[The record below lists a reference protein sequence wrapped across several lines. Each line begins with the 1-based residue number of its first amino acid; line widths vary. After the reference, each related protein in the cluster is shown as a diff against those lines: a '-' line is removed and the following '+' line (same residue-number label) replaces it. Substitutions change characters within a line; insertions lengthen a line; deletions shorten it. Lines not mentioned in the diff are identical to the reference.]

1 MEYLKLIVLNIDDFC
16 SSIVDEI
23 NYSINCES
31 DLEQQKKDMENQG
44 FACLKVKIHSNL
56 V

>member
-1 MEYLKLIVLNIDDFC
+1 MEYLKLLVLNVDDFY

-23 NYSINCES
+23 NYSLNCES

>member
-1 MEYLKLIVLNIDDFC
+1 MEYLKLLVLNVDDFC

-31 DLEQQKKDMENQG
+31 DLEQQKKDMENLG